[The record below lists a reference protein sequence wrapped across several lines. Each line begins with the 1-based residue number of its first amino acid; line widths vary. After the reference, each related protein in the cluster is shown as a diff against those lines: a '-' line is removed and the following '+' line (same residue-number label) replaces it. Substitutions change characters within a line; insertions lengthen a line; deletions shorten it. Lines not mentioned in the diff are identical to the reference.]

1 MIKNLE
7 ANIVQL
13 IYCDWEIIWDK
24 SKTNGTL
31 WKLLNKEKINIL
43 SWIAKIN
50 LQEGLENIISN
61 FISEINTY

>member
-31 WKLLNKEKINIL
+31 
-43 SWIAKIN
+43 
-50 LQEGLENIISN
+50 
-61 FISEINTY
+61 